1 MLRLHRNLY
10 RIKRSIREK
19 NPEKNFGNFSEIRKE
34 SRDEKVEDEK
44 IEIIEIDS
52 ADIEIYKPK
61 EKEIEKSKSWNN
73 EKNLESYHKARDFLE
88 LQRAIDEATAIQ
100 ESSKSNHASMKVSGI
115 HRPPHQRTDRSEL
128 VRAFKKICGLSPVR
142 DSQFFYRTKNFEKSS
157 VLDEPVLVCGSMN
170 RLVMTLR
177 RL

>member
-1 MLRLHRNLY
+1 MRVSLLNLVNGLLIRVITHLIKSDESSGIMLRLHRNLY

-100 ESSKSNHASMKVSGI
+100 ESSKSDHASMI
-115 HRPPHQRTDRSEL
+115 
-128 VRAFKKICGLSPVR
+128 GLR
-142 DSQFFYRTKNFEKSS
+142 D
-157 VLDEPVLVCGSMN
+157 P
-170 RLVMTLR
+170 
-177 RL
+177 

>member
-1 MLRLHRNLY
+1 MRVSLLNLVNGLLIRVITHLIKSDESSGIMLRLHRNLY

-34 SRDEKVEDEK
+34 SRVEKVEDEK

-88 LQRAIDEATAIQ
+88 LQRAIDEATSIQ
-100 ESSKSNHASMKVSGI
+100 ESSKSDYASITDSGI
-115 HRPPHQRTDRSEL
+115 H
-128 VRAFKKICGLSPVR
+128 
-142 DSQFFYRTKNFEKSS
+142 
-157 VLDEPVLVCGSMN
+157 
-170 RLVMTLR
+170 
-177 RL
+177 

>member
-19 NPEKNFGNFSEIRKE
+19 IPKSEFSEFQRE
-34 SRDEKVEDEK
+34 SRNEKVENEK

-73 EKNLESYHKARDFLE
+73 EKNLESYKKARDFLE
-88 LQRAIDEATAIQ
+88 LQRAIDQATSVQ
-100 ESSKSNHASMKVSGI
+100 ESCYNYK
-115 HRPPHQRTDRSEL
+115 T
-128 VRAFKKICGLSPVR
+128 F
-142 DSQFFYRTKNFEKSS
+142 
-157 VLDEPVLVCGSMN
+157 
-170 RLVMTLR
+170 
-177 RL
+177 

>member
-1 MLRLHRNLY
+1 MRVSLLNLVNGLLIRVITHLIKSDESSGIMLRLHRNLY

-100 ESSKSNHASMKVSGI
+100 ESSKSHHASMNGL
-115 HRPPHQRTDRSEL
+115 RDPQTATDRPAVNWSEL
-128 VRAFKKICGLSPVR
+128 
-142 DSQFFYRTKNFEKSS
+142 
-157 VLDEPVLVCGSMN
+157 
-170 RLVMTLR
+170 
-177 RL
+177 

>member
-1 MLRLHRNLY
+1 MDYSSISLLILTHLIKSDESSGIMLRLHRNLY

-19 NPEKNFGNFSEIRKE
+19 NPEKNFGNFSEVRKE
-34 SRDEKVEDEK
+34 SRDEKVEHEK

-100 ESSKSNHASMKVSGI
+100 ESSKPNHSSINRLMHPRNATSG
-115 HRPPHQRTDRSEL
+115 DRS
-128 VRAFKKICGLSPVR
+128 VRIGLSF
-142 DSQFFYRTKNFEKSS
+142 SKF
-157 VLDEPVLVCGSMN
+157 C
-170 RLVMTLR
+170 
-177 RL
+177 

>member
-1 MLRLHRNLY
+1 MRLSLLNLVNGLLIWVITHLIKSDESSGIMLRLHRNLY

-19 NPEKNFGNFSEIRKE
+19 NPEKNFGIFTEDRKE
-34 SRDEKVEDEK
+34 SRDEKVEHEK

-100 ESSKSNHASMKVSGI
+100 GSSKPNHASTERHARGPFGPNRFELFKI
-115 HRPPHQRTDRSEL
+115 LL
-128 VRAFKKICGLSPVR
+128 VRSGP
-142 DSQFFYRTKNFEKSS
+142 
-157 VLDEPVLVCGSMN
+157 GSN
-170 RLVMTLR
+170 KF
-177 RL
+177 

>member
-1 MLRLHRNLY
+1 MRVSLLNLVNGLLIWVITHPYLSHKSNESSGIMLRLHRNLY

-19 NPEKNFGNFSEIRKE
+19 NPEKNFGNFSEVRKE
-34 SRDEKVEDEK
+34 SRDEKVEHEK

-73 EKNLESYHKARDFLE
+73 EKNLESYQKARDFLE

-100 ESSKSNHASMKVSGI
+100 ESSNPHHASI
-115 HRPPHQRTDRSEL
+115 AQRSTNRHVLLVL
-128 VRAFKKICGLSPVR
+128 VRT
-142 DSQFFYRTKNFEKSS
+142 Y
-157 VLDEPVLVCGSMN
+157 
-170 RLVMTLR
+170 
-177 RL
+177 

>member
-1 MLRLHRNLY
+1 MDYSSISLLILTHLIKSDESSGIMLRLHRNLY

-19 NPEKNFGNFSEIRKE
+19 NPEKNFGNFSEVRKE
-34 SRDEKVEDEK
+34 SRDEKVEHEK

-61 EKEIEKSKSWNN
+61 EQEIEQSKSWNN

-100 ESSKSNHASMKVSGI
+100 ESST
-115 HRPPHQRTDRSEL
+115 PHH
-128 VRAFKKICGLSPVR
+128 
-142 DSQFFYRTKNFEKSS
+142 SS
-157 VLDEPVLVCGSMN
+157 VDGLKGSTDQRYRSFRIGPSFSKIVN
-170 RLVMTLR
+170 IFGKSRTGQR
-177 RL
+177 ARKF

>member
-1 MLRLHRNLY
+1 MRVSLLNLVNGLLIRVITHLIKSDESSGIMLRLHRNLY

-19 NPEKNFGNFSEIRKE
+19 NSAKQNFENYGNFSEIQKE
-34 SRDEKVEDEK
+34 SRDEKVEQEK

-61 EKEIEKSKSWNN
+61 EKEIEMSKSWNN

-100 ESSKSNHASMKVSGI
+100 ESSKPN
-115 HRPPHQRTDRSEL
+115 HQRSE
-128 VRAFKKICGLSPVR
+128 
-142 DSQFFYRTKNFEKSS
+142 NFG
-157 VLDEPVLVCGSMN
+157 PGP
-170 RLVMTLR
+170 TGFGP
-177 RL
+177 

>member
-1 MLRLHRNLY
+1 MGVSLLNLVNGLLIRVITHLIKSDESSEIMLRLHRNLY

-19 NPEKNFGNFSEIRKE
+19 NSTKQNFENYGNFSETQKE
-34 SRDEKVEDEK
+34 SRDEKVEQEK

-61 EKEIEKSKSWNN
+61 EKEIEMSKSWNN

-100 ESSKSNHASMKVSGI
+100 ESSKPN
-115 HRPPHQRTDRSEL
+115 HQRSE
-128 VRAFKKICGLSPVR
+128 
-142 DSQFFYRTKNFEKSS
+142 NFG
-157 VLDEPVLVCGSMN
+157 PGP
-170 RLVMTLR
+170 TGFGP
-177 RL
+177 